1 MKYDPKPM
9 NTDNVQLPPEIIE
22 LGEEIAAQIHDV
34 WALQRMKEGWKYG
47 PKRDDEKKEMPCLV
61 PYADLPE
68 SEKDYDRNTASAT
81 LKLIVKLG
89 YRIEKEG

>member
-1 MKYDPKPM
+1 MKYTPQPM
-9 NTDNVQLPPEIIE
+9 DTSDVQLPPEIVA

-34 WALQRMKEGWKYG
+34 WAFHRVEEGWKYG
-47 PKRDDEKKEMPCLV
+47 PKRDDEKKETPCLV